1 MHPDIVVCELLA
13 VEAVAGKD
21 KLKAA
26 TVTDGEK
33 EFTVVSN
40 APNVLPEKVGKRIVV
55 ARVGAEV
62 SGLDEPVKKA
72 NVGGVVSEGMLC
84 DERML
89 WGKSAGT
96 AVYLDDYDVGSQ
108 PPPQKPRPK
117 EHVSAVA
124 PIQKGEGLFEKKEKL
139 SKEEKKAR
147 AKAER
152 EARKARKAAKK
163 DAAADDATVEEPS

>member
-1 MHPDIVVCELLA
+1 MHPDIVVCELVA
-13 VEAVAGKD
+13 VEAVTGKD
-21 KLKAA
+21 KLKKC
-26 TVTDGEK
+26 TVSDGEK

-96 AVYLDDYDVGSQ
+96 AVYLDDCDVGSQ
-108 PPPQKPRPK
+108 PPSQKPRPK

-124 PIQKGEGLFEKKEKL
+124 PIAKGEGLFEKKEKL

>member
-33 EFTVVSN
+33 EFRVVTN
-40 APNVLPEKVGKRIVV
+40 APNVLPEKVGKKIVV

-62 SGLDEPVKKA
+62 SGMDEAIKKT
-72 NVGGVVSEGMLC
+72 NVGGVVSEGMCC

-108 PPPQKPRPK
+108 PPSSKPRPK
-117 EHVSAVA
+117 EHVSEVA
-124 PIQKGEGLFEKKEKL
+124 PLQKGEGLFEKKEKL

-163 DAAADDATVEEPS
+163 DAADDATVEEPS

>member
-1 MHPDIVVCELLA
+1 M
-13 VEAVAGKD
+13 
-21 KLKAA
+21 
-26 TVTDGEK
+26 
-33 EFTVVSN
+33 
-40 APNVLPEKVGKRIVV
+40 
-55 ARVGAEV
+55 
-62 SGLDEPVKKA
+62 
-72 NVGGVVSEGMLC
+72 
-84 DERML
+84 
-89 WGKSAGT
+89 
-96 AVYLDDYDVGSQ
+96 DDYDTGSQ

-117 EHVSAVA
+117 EHVSEVA

>member
-1 MHPDIVVCELLA
+1 M
-13 VEAVAGKD
+13 
-21 KLKAA
+21 
-26 TVTDGEK
+26 
-33 EFTVVSN
+33 
-40 APNVLPEKVGKRIVV
+40 
-55 ARVGAEV
+55 
-62 SGLDEPVKKA
+62 
-72 NVGGVVSEGMLC
+72 
-84 DERML
+84 
-89 WGKSAGT
+89 
-96 AVYLDDYDVGSQ
+96 YLDDCDVGSQ
-108 PPPQKPRPK
+108 PPSSKPRPK

>member
-21 KLKAA
+21 KLKKC
-26 TVTDGEK
+26 TVSDGEK

-40 APNVLPEKVGKRIVV
+40 APNVLPKKVGKRIVV

-62 SGLDEPVKKA
+62 SGMDEPIKKT
-72 NVGGVVSEGMLC
+72 NVGGVVSEGMCC

-96 AVYLDDYDVGSQ
+96 AVYLDDYAVGAQ
-108 PPPQKPRPK
+108 PPSSKPRPK

-124 PIQKGEGLFEKKEKL
+124 PIAKGEGLFEKKEKL